1 MAKITLTKIP
11 QQITNGTNSAYI
23 SSVNRRG
30 FSFIHSDTSP
40 TNLNIAHSSP
50 ELAVSPP
57 FKIWAWSNVEVDI
70 DVIVSIAQEQT

>member
-1 MAKITLTKIP
+1 MAKITLTKTP

-30 FSFIHSDTSP
+30 FSFIHSDEMP
-40 TNLNIAHSSP
+40 TNLLNSHSSS
-50 ELAVSPP
+50 ELSVSPP

-70 DVIVSIAQEQT
+70 DVIVSIA

>member
-11 QQITNGTNSAYI
+11 QQITDGSQSAYI
-23 SSVNRRG
+23 SSVNRRS

-57 FKIWAWSNVEVDI
+57 FKIWAWSNAEVDI
-70 DVIVSIAQEQT
+70 DVIVSIA